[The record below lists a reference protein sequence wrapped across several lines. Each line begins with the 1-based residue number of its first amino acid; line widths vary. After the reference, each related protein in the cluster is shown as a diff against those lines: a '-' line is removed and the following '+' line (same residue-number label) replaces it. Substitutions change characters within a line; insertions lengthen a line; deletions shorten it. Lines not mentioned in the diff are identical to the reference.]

1 VETPPA
7 TLQRV
12 HLCANKSFSAVAFD
26 AANDDSDGPS
36 GLPLT
41 AADYQSFLTYLR
53 GVAVGRGLGVALV
66 NAPSVLSNA
75 TFVSQFDF
83 AVSTGCFAA
92 GTCDAW
98 SNFKAGGQC
107 G

>member
-1 VETPPA
+1 
-7 TLQRV
+7 V

-26 AANDDSDGPS
+26 AASDDSDGPS

-41 AADYQSFLTYLR
+41 AADYRTFLTYLR

-66 NAPSVLSNA
+66 NAPSLLSNA

-83 AVSTGCFAA
+83 AASTGCFAA
-92 GTCDAW
+92 GTCSAW
-98 SNFKAGGQC
+98 SNFKAGGHAGGQC